1 MYGHELQDQA
11 RMLQS
16 VWIACGL
23 LVNNVADHWSEKRSL
38 LYWCANVLQTV
49 RQSGFLIERKK

>member
-1 MYGHELQDQA
+1 MVYGHELQDQA

-23 LVNNVADHWSEKRSL
+23 LVNAVADHWSEKRSL
-38 LYWCANVLQTV
+38 LYWCADHMPHCAISVTL
-49 RQSGFLIERKK
+49 